1 MRDFCAAAYTIVGP
15 FTLNLHGF
23 TISCVADSAG
33 VGVGIDLTGV
43 RAQVQDGTVADC
55 GKGVVVEGNGR
66 HELRRLIV
74 TSPDLTSDQGIG
86 FQVKSD
92 RNRFI
97 ENAVQEYAGEGFRL
111 GDDDVP
117 ANRNVLVRNEATD
130 NANHGFRVRIG
141 QQNLLLLNHAEHN
154 ATEGFRT
161 QDGSNRFIAN
171 TAIGNGDEG
180 FRLSDVAAQDNAVI
194 GNTAE
199 GNGLP
204 EDNDQIS
211 CNFPPPQGQ
220 EPDINPGIVI
230 SNEAANN
237 KIIGNA
243 IQGNCVGIGVETGS
257 QSNEI
262 TKNVAF
268 DNSLIDLADGNLDC
282 DDNDWRINVFETS
295 AAGPRLQRELASL
308 HPVASGQVLTLQLA
322 KGDLVDPLKALEMG
336 RPGDLIVVD
345 TGGDTET
352 SVCGG
357 ARQGPRHPRHD
368 RDIEVI
374 GAGAS

>member
-1 MRDFCAAAYTIVGP
+1 MRIHPRSVRDSRRTLLLRRAAGLASGLGALTILGWPSFAYAIACGDTLGPGGSEALDGPLGCDISPALTIVGP

-23 TISCVADSAG
+23 TISCVADNAG

-74 TSPDLTSDQGIG
+74 TSPDRTSDQGIG

-97 ENAVQEYAGEGFRL
+97 ENVVKEYAGEGFRL

-141 QQNLLLLNHAEHN
+141 QQNVLLLNHAEHN

-180 FRLSDVAAQDNAVI
+180 FRLSDVAAQDNVVI

-211 CNFPPPQGQ
+211 CNFPPPEGE
-220 EPDINPGIVI
+220 EPDINPGIVT

-237 KIIGNA
+237 KIIGNVT
-243 IQGNCVGIGVETGS
+243 QGNCVGIGVETGAH
-257 QSNEI
+257 SNEI

-268 DNSLIDLADGNLDC
+268 DNRLIDLADGNLDC

-295 AAGPRLQRELASL
+295 AAGPDFRENSPACI
-308 HPVASGQVLTLQLA
+308 Q
-322 KGDLVDPLKALEMG
+322 
-336 RPGDLIVVD
+336 
-345 TGGDTET
+345 
-352 SVCGG
+352 
-357 ARQGPRHPRHD
+357 
-368 RDIEVI
+368 
-374 GAGAS
+374 